1 MKTIAEGG
9 WVSWVKRTSRRA
21 RGGRVSWVKRASR
34 RADGGWVRRLTVR
47 SERCYC
53 GRMMNAPA
61 WEIGRALGIPIRVHS
76 SWFLVFLFVTWS
88 LATGYLPDALPGL
101 SDPRYW
107 GMGAIAAVLLFVS
120 VLLHELGHS
129 YVALRYRIPIGQIT
143 LFLFGG
149 VAQMRAEPPSPKA
162 EFLIA
167 IAGPIVSFA
176 LGAFWLG
183 LATASEWVPVLS
195 GGQGFAVLGGLLG
208 VVNVQLGL
216 FNLIPGFP
224 LDGGRALRAGL
235 WAWGKD
241 FHSATSR
248 AALLGLGFGVLL
260 AAFGAVLLGG
270 AIGGLSDPSSGT
282 NGGWLMFIGAFLFG
296 AAWNTRK
303 QVNLR
308 VALSGTS
315 VRDVM
320 VRAVVTM
327 PPQLSLQTAVDE
339 FFVAYGYGGFPVV
352 EDGRV
357 VGLVAVEEVQ
367 AIPQGMWSW
376 RTVRDVMRPVTPDLF
391 IPPDASMMQA
401 LERMVRTGYDRLVVI
416 DAEHPVGLVTRS
428 AVAQFLQ
435 LHKA

>member
-1 MKTIAEGG
+1 
-9 WVSWVKRTSRRA
+9 
-21 RGGRVSWVKRASR
+21 
-34 RADGGWVRRLTVR
+34 LTVR

-53 GRMMNAPA
+53 EHMMNAPA

-101 SDPRYW
+101 SDFRYW

-129 YVALRYRIPIGQIT
+129 YVAQRYRIPIGQIT

-149 VAQMRAEPPSPKA
+149 IAQMRAEPPSPKA

-176 LGAFWLG
+176 LGAFSLG
-183 LATASEWVPVLS
+183 LAAVSEWWPVPS

-248 AALLGLGFGVLL
+248 AALLGSGFGVLL
-260 AAFGAVLLGG
+260 AGLGAVLLGG
-270 AIGGLSDPSSGT
+270 AIGGLFDPSGAS

-296 AAWNTRK
+296 AAWSTRK

-308 VALSGTS
+308 MALSGTS

-327 PPQLSLQTAVDE
+327 SPQVSLQTAVDE
-339 FFVAYGYGGFPVV
+339 FFVAYGYGGFPVM
-352 EDGRV
+352 EDERLI
-357 VGLVAVEEVQ
+357 GLVAVEDVQ
-367 AIPQGMWSW
+367 AIPQGMWAW
-376 RTVRDVMRPVTPDLF
+376 RTVRDVMRPVTPDSF
-391 IPPDASMMQA
+391 ISPDASMMQA
-401 LERMVRTGYDRLVVI
+401 MERMVRTGFDRLVVI
-416 DAEHPVGLVTRS
+416 DADRPVGLVTRS

>member
-1 MKTIAEGG
+1 
-9 WVSWVKRTSRRA
+9 
-21 RGGRVSWVKRASR
+21 
-34 RADGGWVRRLTVR
+34 
-47 SERCYC
+47 
-53 GRMMNAPA
+53 MMNAPA
-61 WEIGRALGIPIRVHS
+61 WEIGRALGIPVRVHP

-101 SDPRYW
+101 SDSRYW
-107 GMGAIAAVLLFVS
+107 GMGAVAAVLLFVS

-129 YVALRYRIPIGQIT
+129 YVAQHYRVPIGQIT

-149 VAQMRAEPPSPKA
+149 VAHMRAEPPSPKA

-167 IAGPIVSFA
+167 IAGPVVSFA
-176 LGAFWLG
+176 LGAFSLG
-183 LATASEWVPVLS
+183 LAAASEWWPVTS

-208 VVNVQLGL
+208 LVNVQLGL

-248 AALLGLGFGVLL
+248 AALVGLGFGVLMAGL
-260 AAFGAVLLGG
+260 GAVLLGG
-270 AIGGLSDPSSGT
+270 AIGGLFDTSNAT

-296 AAWNTRK
+296 AAWSTRK
-303 QVNLR
+303 QVTLR
-308 VALSGTS
+308 TALAGTF

-327 PPQLSLQTAVDE
+327 PPQLSLQRAVDE
-339 FFVAYGYGGFPVV
+339 FFVAYGYGGFPVEDEGRVIGVITV
-352 EDGRV
+352 ED
-357 VGLVAVEEVQ
+357 VQ
-367 AIPQGMWSW
+367 GVPQGLWSW
-376 RTVRDVMRPVTPDLF
+376 RMVGDVMRPALPELF

-416 DAEHPVGLVTRS
+416 DGERPVGLVTRS

-435 LHKA
+435 LHKS